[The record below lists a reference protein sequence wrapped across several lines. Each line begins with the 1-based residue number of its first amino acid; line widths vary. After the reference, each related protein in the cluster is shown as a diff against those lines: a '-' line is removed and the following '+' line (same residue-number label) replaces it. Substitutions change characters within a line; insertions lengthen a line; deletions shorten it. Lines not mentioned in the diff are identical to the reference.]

1 MRLRRRPRSAGPII
15 GLVLPA
21 ARGAKERRRRLWH
34 RGVHRC
40 GARPPGQ
47 LGGSKE
53 GGRRRSCSRWRRA
66 GPARP
71 ARRQAGSGGGRGRGL
86 ASWPGPAVGVVE
98 VCRRSRRLDLL
109 GLTRT
114 MLSDEAASL
123 LAGAL
128 NTLPDRD

>member
-1 MRLRRRPRSAGPII
+1 MGGGEAEAVGRGYRRE
-15 GLVLPA
+15 GL
-21 ARGAKERRRRLWH
+21 
-34 RGVHRC
+34 C
-40 GARPPGQ
+40 GNFG
-47 LGGSKE
+47 
-53 GGRRRSCSRWRRA
+53 
-66 GPARP
+66 
-71 ARRQAGSGGGRGRGL
+71 GGGRGRGL